1 MLHSFTRCT
10 AALAWA
16 ALLCA
21 SAHAAPAPLG
31 SARVVHVQ
39 GQAEQQDMTAPPW
52 QKLRVEDT
60 LPPNTRV
67 RTGHRSQLG
76 LLLDDETQIR
86 LSQNTQMEI
95 RAVSNQRSALTD
107 LLISVGRAWTQTL
120 RPAHSRLQLNTPT
133 ATIGIR
139 GTDWDVEVAP
149 NGNTLLTVFS
159 GTVAFGN
166 AFGQIT
172 VTNNEAAVAEV
183 GRAPVK
189 LQLSQPRDRIQWVNA
204 LVVDPRRHLGP
215 DGQPTAATPWL
226 QASDQ
231 WLVDGDFEQATATLI
246 QGLKS
251 LPRHPD
257 LVAQLARAHILA
269 DRVDQG
275 ANALADTQNQRDHL
289 SLWLVRG
296 LLARRQGQNDA
307 TLQAFARATAL
318 APGDDR
324 GWFGLGSAHTERE
337 DTSPARAALAEALR
351 LAPTGPGYLGEL
363 GTLETFSN
371 QFAQADTAFAQALA
385 VNPSDYVA
393 LTGLGLLRLKQG
405 QPQVALDHL
414 LRAGLMEPGYARA
427 KTYTAV
433 AYWQLGRHQDALATL
448 TAASALDDK
457 DPVPYLL
464 LAQMHTDLYRPG
476 DAVQASRHAMAR
488 MPYLKS
494 LNQLAND
501 QQGRANLGAAL
512 AFFGMEDWALELAQ
526 QGKLPYWGASHLFL
540 ADRYTGDF
548 NKNSQLF
555 KGFLSDPLAF
565 GASNRFTS
573 LVQRPGDHASV
584 DMQLEKNR
592 YELAAPAVTLNGL
605 HHAPFPITYFVKTQ
619 RALAWNQPI
628 VAPAFLSDGV
638 PRRREQGIRD
648 FYQADGQG
656 DIRANLSTLALG
668 ARPTEKLGIFGYW
681 HADSIGM
688 VGRNAINPYSLYTD
702 TFATRTLL
710 DFRNAQ
716 TLLGLS
722 YRWAPQSQTWL
733 LVGQRSL
740 RQRYSDA
747 PALWLRENAFA
758 TLISDQRVVQRID
771 ELQLQH
777 TSDLSRQTQLS
788 LGLDFGRERQQSSA
802 LSVGQHVE
810 RDPATDEIQT
820 NILGSQLVNDF
831 ERRFLALRLGV
842 RHQWTPALSV
852 EGKLVANHLRL
863 NVSDDSY
870 FGELLTD
877 ENGVQEDTPVSYQNL
892 AGVYRQR
899 PVTPQLGLVFQ
910 PNGEWTV
917 RAAYQDW
924 LRPLGVGTLDSVET
938 AGLPAED
945 HLVKAGGRYRR
956 GAVQASTVW
965 NGDTFVSARWS
976 HARVQNPAVRGIA
989 LQTPAEFFLADLRN
1003 AQIGN
1008 LSALSL
1014 MEETPHFQAATVDSG
1029 MLSWSQMF
1037 SPRWSAYTR
1046 YLYQDAP
1053 MPDGR
1058 SVPFIPRHTL
1068 ALGTTWVSGQRL
1080 YLSTRAVYRSQRFAD
1095 AQNLYPMAPGWRLD
1109 LLAFMES
1116 ADKRWGVGAG
1126 ALNLGG
1132 GTNRFS
1138 ARRYVVNVRYRF

>member
-1 MLHSFTRCT
+1 MLRSLTRCT
-10 AALAWA
+10 AALLWA
-16 ALLCA
+16 VWLCT
-21 SAHAAPAPLG
+21 SAQAATPQSG

-39 GQAEQQDMTAPPW
+39 GQAEQQHMATPPW
-52 QKLRVEDT
+52 HRLRVDDT

-67 RTGHRSQLG
+67 RTGQRSQLA

-86 LSQNTQMEI
+86 LSQNTLMEI
-95 RAVSNQRSALTD
+95 KAVANQRSALTD

-120 RPAHSRLQLNTPT
+120 RPANSRLQLSTPT

-149 NGNTLLTVFS
+149 SGNTLLTVFS
-159 GTVAFGN
+159 GTVEFGN
-166 AFGQIT
+166 ELGQIT
-172 VTNNEAAVAEV
+172 VTSNEAAVAEV
-183 GRAPVK
+183 GKAPVK
-189 LQLSQPRDRIQWVNA
+189 LLLTQPRDRIQWVNA
-204 LVVDPRRHLGP
+204 LVVEPRRHLGP

-226 QASDQ
+226 LASEQ
-231 WLVDGDFEQATATLI
+231 LLVDGAFEQAAHTLR
-246 QGLKS
+246 QGLAA
-251 LPRHPD
+251 LPAHPD
-257 LVAQLARAHILA
+257 LVAQLARVHILS

-275 ANALADTQNQRDHL
+275 VATLSAATGDTDNAN
-289 SLWLVRG
+289 LWLVRG

-307 TLQAFARATAL
+307 TLQAFARAIER
-318 APGDDR
+318 APNDDR

-337 DTSPARAALAEALR
+337 DTAPARANLHTALR

-371 QFAQADTAFAQALA
+371 QFAPADAAFAQALA
-385 VNPSDYVA
+385 NHPADYVA

-405 QPQVALDHL
+405 QPQAALDHL
-414 LRAGLMEPGYARA
+414 LRAGVMEPRYARA

-433 AYWQLGRHQDALATL
+433 AYWQLGRHRDALATL
-448 TAASALDDK
+448 AAASQLDDK
-457 DPVPYLL
+457 DPVPHLL
-464 LAQMHTDLYRPG
+464 LAQMHTDLYQPG
-476 DAVQASRHAMAR
+476 EAVQASRQAMAR

-501 QQGRANLGAAL
+501 QQGRANLGSSL

-526 QGKLPYWGASHLFL
+526 QGKLAYWGGSHLFL

-565 GASNRFTS
+565 GASNRFS
-573 LVQRPGDHASV
+573 PLVQRPGDHASV

-605 HHAPFPITYFVKTQ
+605 HHAPFPITYFIKTQ
-619 RALAWNQPI
+619 RALAWHQPI
-628 VAPAFLSDGV
+628 VAPAFLADGV
-638 PRRREQGIRD
+638 PQRREQGVRD
-648 FYQADGQG
+648 FYQADGEG

-668 ARPTEKLGIFGYW
+668 ARPTEKLGLFGYW
-681 HADSIGM
+681 HGDTIGM
-688 VGRNAINPYSLYTD
+688 VGRHDINPYSLYTD
-702 TFATRTLL
+702 TFATRTRL

-716 TLLGLS
+716 SLLGLS

-740 RQRYSDA
+740 HQRYSDA
-747 PALWLRENAFA
+747 PALWLRDNAFA
-758 TLISDQRVVQRID
+758 TLISDQRVAQRIS

-777 TSDLSRQTQLS
+777 TADLSSQTQLS
-788 LGLDFGRERQQSSA
+788 LGFDFTRERQQSSA
-802 LSVGQHVE
+802 LSVGQHVQ
-810 RDPATDEIQT
+810 RDPATDGIQT

-831 ERRFLALRLGV
+831 ERRFLALRVGM
-842 RHQWTPALSV
+842 RHQWTPALGV
-852 EGKLVANHLRL
+852 EGKLVANRLRL

-877 ENGVQEDTPVSYQNL
+877 ENGVQEDTPISYQNL
-892 AGVYRQR
+892 AGMYRQR
-899 PVTPQLGLVFQ
+899 PVTPQLGMVFQ
-910 PNGEWTV
+910 PSDQWTL

-938 AGLPAED
+938 AGLPVED

-956 GAVQASTVW
+956 SALQASTAH
-965 NGDTFVSARWS
+965 GHTFLSARVS

-989 LQTPAEFFLADLRN
+989 LQTPAEFFLTDLRN

-1008 LSALSL
+1008 LSALTL
-1014 MEETPHFQAATVDSG
+1014 LEDTPTFQAATVQSTT
-1029 MLSWSQMF
+1029 LSWSQMF
-1037 SPRWSAYTR
+1037 TPRWSAYTK
-1046 YLYQDAP
+1046 YLNQQAP

-1058 SVPFIPRHTL
+1058 VVPFIPRHTL
-1068 ALGTTWVSGQRL
+1068 ALGATWVSQQRL
-1080 YLSTRAVYRSQRFAD
+1080 YVNARAVYRSQRFAD
-1095 AQNLYPMAPGWRLD
+1095 AQNLYSLPPGWRLD

-1116 ADKRWGVGAG
+1116 ADKRWGLGAG

-1132 GTNRFS
+1132 SSNRFS
-1138 ARRYVVNVRYRF
+1138 ARRYVVNLRYRF